1 MSTPPQGASCE
12 SERLWQAARKANA
25 SHRGRARASAG
36 ITGVLIAMRDGVSL
50 HGGEIARL
58 AEQGQANVT
67 ACWLPQLELYGFVVR
82 TGEEWGLGHQGGG
95 KPATLWRLTSA
106 GKKLVNALLEE
117 GHG

>member
-12 SERLWQAARKANA
+12 SERAWQAARNAHA
-25 SHRGRARASAG
+25 SHRGRARPSAG
-36 ITGVLIAMRDGVSL
+36 IVATLLALHDAGEC

-67 ACWLPQLELYGFVVR
+67 ACWLPQLELYGFVEI
-82 TGEEWGLGHQGGG
+82 TGEEPGRGHQGGG
-95 KPATLWRLTSA
+95 RPATLWRITRA
-106 GKKLVNALLEE
+106 GKALANALIEE